1 MEKISIQ
8 NYRSIQDSGYIE
20 LKPLTVIVGKNSAG
34 KSSFI
39 RLFPLLK
46 QTLERKISDSILW
59 YGDYVDLGDYEHAL
73 CRSNDGKSMRL
84 SFTIN
89 VQPRRRG
96 IFFGKSRSE
105 KDYMANVEISISE
118 KYFEEVNI
126 TFFDQKIKI
135 LMTEEGDSKVYI
147 NDDITI
153 LDKYK
158 LGWFRESGNLLPS
171 IVEERTDINGQ
182 KTIITMFGSEEI
194 NLKCKKLVYGEDL
207 KKETVF
213 DTLFLNNEPD
223 IPLGTKESML
233 DMLKKENYNKFENA
247 TVRHKRFLK
256 INNYIIATKIN
267 TIISELNQ
275 SISTDMKQTNYVKPI
290 RAMVDRYYRVQG
302 ISIDE
307 LDADGTNLPM
317 ILYNMKTEELEKFEK
332 WSKEKFGVVFSV
344 TQGVGHV
351 SLIVKSDINDSEIT
365 NVADTGYG
373 YSQMLPIV
381 VMLWMLHEN
390 NRRQSREKMSKT
402 IVIEQPELHLHPAY
416 QAKMI
421 DVFVN
426 VINEAIK
433 NRIDLKIIFETHSEA
448 MINRIGRLISA
459 NKFDEKNVNILVFD
473 KEGGNTVVN
482 SKMFNEKGLLMGW
495 PMGFFAADEV
505 L

>member
-8 NYRSIQDSGYIE
+8 NYRSIRDSGQIE
-20 LKPLTVIVGKNSAG
+20 LKPLTVMVGRNSAG

-46 QTLERKISDSILW
+46 QTLERKIADSILW

-73 CRSNDGKSMRL
+73 CRNNKGQPMRL
-84 SFTIN
+84 SFMIN

-96 IFFGKSRSE
+96 VFFGKNRTE
-105 KDYMANVEISISE
+105 KEYMANVEIAINE

-126 TFFDQKIKI
+126 TFFDQKIKL
-135 LMTEEGDSKVYI
+135 LMTEDGDAKVYV

-158 LGWFRESGNLLPS
+158 LGWFRDSANLLPS
-171 IVEERTDINGQ
+171 IVEERTDNSRQ
-182 KTIITMFGSEEI
+182 KTFISMFRSEEV
-194 NLKCKKLVYGEDL
+194 NSKCKKLVYGDDW
-207 KKETVF
+207 KKETIF
-213 DTLFLNNEPD
+213 DSPYIYNEPD
-223 IPLGTKESML
+223 VPLGSKESIL
-233 DMLKKENYNKFENA
+233 DMLKKENYNKFEKT
-247 TVRHKRFLK
+247 TVKHKRFLK
-256 INNYIIATKIN
+256 INDYIIATKIN

-275 SISTDMKQTNYVKPI
+275 SISMDMKQTNYVKPI

-317 ILYNMKTEELEKFEK
+317 ILYNMKPEELDKFEK

-344 TQGVGHV
+344 TQGIGHV
-351 SLIVKSDINDSEIT
+351 SLIVKNDINGSEIT

-390 NRRQSREKMSKT
+390 NKKRSREKVSKT

-426 VINEAIK
+426 VIDEAIK

-459 NKFDEKNVNILVFD
+459 KRFDAKNVNILVFD
-473 KEGGNTVVN
+473 KEDGNTVVS
-482 SKMFNEKGLLMGW
+482 SKMFNEKGLLIGW
-495 PMGFFAADEV
+495 PMGFFTVDEV